1 MPINLKGRSL
11 LSLDDVSASEIR
23 FLLRLAAELKSAKLS
38 GSEQQRLKGRTACA
52 RGQCGLPPPVDRR

>member
-23 FLLRLAAELKSAKLS
+23 FLLA
-38 GSEQQRLKGRTACA
+38 
-52 RGQCGLPPPVDRR
+52 LPRS